1 MTNKIYALVGPYASG
16 KNTLIEKLVDL
27 GINYIPVYS
36 TGDPRNVKRTSNLV
50 RYVSKTQFSQE
61 DWMVRV
67 TYKGDYYGIKKT
79 DLLDSLNNNKISIT
93 MLDQNGVKQ
102 VQRLMNGS
110 VKTIYLMVD
119 YVSLVDRML
128 ARGLNNTDMKYH
140 LEYAESNGEFNYWKS
155 ANYIIKN
162 TSTVES
168 AYNQLMAILGLSINF
183 NQELV
188 RNKRL
193 YRDKNL

>member
-102 VQRLMNGS
+102 VQKLMNGS

-183 NQELV
+183 NPELV

>member
-36 TGDPRNVKRTSNLV
+36 TGDTRNVKRTSNLV

-102 VQRLMNGS
+102 VQKLMNGS

>member
-50 RYVSKTQFSQE
+50 RYVSKAQFSQE

-102 VQRLMNGS
+102 VQKLMNGS

>member
-93 MLDQNGVKQ
+93 MLDQKGVKQ
-102 VQRLMNGS
+102 VQTLMNGS

>member
-36 TGDPRNVKRTSNLV
+36 TGDPRNVKRTSNFV

-102 VQRLMNGS
+102 VQKLMNGS

>member
-102 VQRLMNGS
+102 VQKLMNGS

>member
-93 MLDQNGVKQ
+93 MLDQKGVKQ
-102 VQRLMNGS
+102 VQKLMNGS

>member
-102 VQRLMNGS
+102 VQKLMNGS

-140 LEYAESNGEFNYWKS
+140 LASAESNGEFNYWKS

>member
-1 MTNKIYALVGPYASG
+1 MTNKIYVLVGPYASG

-102 VQRLMNGS
+102 VQKLMNGS

>member
-67 TYKGDYYGIKKT
+67 TYKGDYYGIKNT
-79 DLLDSLNNNKISIT
+79 DLHDSLNNNKISIT

-102 VQRLMNGS
+102 VQKLMNGS

>member
-50 RYVSKTQFSQE
+50 RYVSKTQFSPE

-102 VQRLMNGS
+102 VQKLMNGS

>member
-102 VQRLMNGS
+102 VQKLMNGS

-119 YVSLVDRML
+119 YVSMVDRML

>member
-1 MTNKIYALVGPYASG
+1 
-16 KNTLIEKLVDL
+16 
-27 GINYIPVYS
+27 
-36 TGDPRNVKRTSNLV
+36 
-50 RYVSKTQFSQE
+50 
-61 DWMVRV
+61 MVRV

-79 DLLDSLNNNKISIT
+79 YLLDSLNNNKISIT

-102 VQRLMNGS
+102 VQKLMNGS

>member
-1 MTNKIYALVGPYASG
+1 MPNKIYALVGPYASG

-50 RYVSKTQFSQE
+50 RYVSKAQFSQE

-102 VQRLMNGS
+102 VQKLMNGS

>member
-27 GINYIPVYS
+27 SINYIPVYS
-36 TGDPRNVKRTSNLV
+36 TGDPRNVMRTSNLV

-102 VQRLMNGS
+102 VQKLMNGS

>member
-50 RYVSKTQFSQE
+50 RYVSKTQFSHE

-102 VQRLMNGS
+102 VQKLMNGS

>member
-50 RYVSKTQFSQE
+50 RYVSKAQFAQE

>member
-102 VQRLMNGS
+102 VQKLMNGS
-110 VKTIYLMVD
+110 VKTI
-119 YVSLVDRML
+119 
-128 ARGLNNTDMKYH
+128 
-140 LEYAESNGEFNYWKS
+140 
-155 ANYIIKN
+155 
-162 TSTVES
+162 
-168 AYNQLMAILGLSINF
+168 
-183 NQELV
+183 
-188 RNKRL
+188 
-193 YRDKNL
+193 